1 MTVDKTNGTPITG
14 TARVYN
20 NGGHGNGDTR
30 TLGELFKDLMAGT
43 QLLIS
48 QEIRLAQLEI
58 KESVKNA
65 GVGAGLLAGA
75 GAFGLVGLIAAA
87 CTLGA
92 LLNLFLP
99 VWASALIVTIVF
111 FAIAGALGL
120 LGRNRLKEANPTPEA
135 TIQTLKEDQEWLK
148 QQIK

>member
-1 MTVDKTNGTPITG
+1 VDKSNGTPITG
-14 TARVYN
+14 TARVYDD
-20 NGGHGNGDTR
+20 GGHANGDTR
-30 TLGELFKDLMAGT
+30 TLGELFKDLAAGT

-48 QEIRLAQLEI
+48 QEIRLAELEI
-58 KESVKNA
+58 KDSVRNA

-87 CTLGA
+87 FTLGA